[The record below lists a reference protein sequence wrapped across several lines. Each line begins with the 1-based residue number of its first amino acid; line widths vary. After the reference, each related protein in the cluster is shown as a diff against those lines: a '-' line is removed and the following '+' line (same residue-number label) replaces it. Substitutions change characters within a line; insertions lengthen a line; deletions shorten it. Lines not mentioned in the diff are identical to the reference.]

1 VTNPLD
7 HMLESPEMTI
17 VEALFA
23 GKTVERVES
32 PMPSPYDGRPDESRF
47 ALHFTDGSVVEIHGS
62 GSDMDGY
69 VQANELSRDEQLER
83 AHKAVDAERKQE
95 ETRIKRKEWMAL
107 SCEERE
113 AEIAKR
119 RASRKPLDLLVE
131 DGMMSMIEDFYRP
144 IFSFT
149 AQPERVVRDLC
160 PKCRERECPNA
171 PTRTL
176 PATRGLTGPWT
187 ATIEPGSAMATKTK
201 ARRS

>member
-1 VTNPLD
+1 
-7 HMLESPEMTI
+7 MEE
-17 VEALFA
+17 LFL

-62 GSDMDGY
+62 EY
-69 VQANELSRDEQLER
+69 VEANTLSHSEQLER
-83 AHKAVDAERKQE
+83 AHKAADHEREQE
-95 ETRIKRKEWMAL
+95 EAKIKRREWMAL

-119 RASRKPLDLLVE
+119 RSSMTPSQRGFEDITLGMLRDLYE
-131 DGMMSMIEDFYRP
+131 P
-144 IFSFT
+144 TFSFS
-149 AQPERVVRDLC
+149 AQPERTVHDPC

-176 PATRGLTGPWT
+176 PATPGLTGAWN
-187 ATIEPGSAMATKTK
+187 ATIEPGSAVATKTK
-201 ARRS
+201 ARRT

>member
-1 VTNPLD
+1 
-7 HMLESPEMTI
+7 M
-17 VEALFA
+17 EALFA

-32 PMPSPYDGRPDESRF
+32 PLPSPFDGRPDESRF

-62 GSDMDGY
+62 GSDMDEC
-69 VQANELSRDEQLER
+69 VEANELSRDEQLER
-83 AHKAVDAERKQE
+83 AHKAADHEREQE
-95 ETRIKRKEWMAL
+95 EARIKRKEWMAL

-119 RASRKPLDLLVE
+119 RSSMTLSQRGLENALGMWLRDLCE
-131 DGMMSMIEDFYRP
+131 PE
-144 IFSFT
+144 FSFT
-149 AQPERVVRDLC
+149 ARPERTVHDPC

-176 PATRGLTGPWT
+176 PATPGLTGAWT

-201 ARRS
+201 ARRT